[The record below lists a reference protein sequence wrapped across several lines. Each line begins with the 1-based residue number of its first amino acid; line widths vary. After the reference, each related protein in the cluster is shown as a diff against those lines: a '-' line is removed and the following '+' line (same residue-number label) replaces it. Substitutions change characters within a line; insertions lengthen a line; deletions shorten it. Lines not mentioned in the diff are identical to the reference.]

1 MSWIRA
7 KKKYSKPRKLYD
19 KMRIE
24 GENELV
30 KRYGL
35 KNKREIWKAD
45 SAVERVRNQAKK
57 LITADK
63 EEQEKLINKLNKIGL
78 KVKKIAD
85 ILALSKEDWLKRRLQ
100 SLLIEKKLAKPKEA
114 RQLIAH
120 KHVLIDGKFVNIPGY
135 IVKSEEE
142 DKIEVIKK
150 QPEIEKNA
158 EGGVKNG

>member
-1 MSWIRA
+1 
-7 KKKYSKPRKLYD
+7 
-19 KMRIE
+19 MR
-24 GENELV
+24 
-30 KRYGL
+30 
-35 KNKREIWKAD
+35 
-45 SAVERVRNQAKK
+45 RN
-57 LITADK
+57 LH
-63 EEQEKLINKLNKIGL
+63 
-78 KVKKIAD
+78 
-85 ILALSKEDWLKRRLQ
+85 KEDWLKRRLQ